1 MPVKRVVSTE
11 QKSTRDYDFAAG
23 GGLSIAARLMK
34 SDCEIA
40 TLTYGVAW
48 TDTANGV
55 STSNTLQYFRAAAR
69 LPIAEGFGAGAS
81 YSLYHRQT
89 SYASL
94 PSQSRTQPEWG
105 AFLSWRP

>member
-1 MPVKRVVSTE
+1 
-11 QKSTRDYDFAAG
+11 
-23 GGLSIAARLMK
+23 MK
-34 SDCEIA
+34 ADCEIA

-69 LPIAEGFGAGAS
+69 LPIADGFGAGAS
-81 YSLYHRQT
+81 YSLYRRQT